1 MLRFKY
7 QAFED
12 TTSENVFKAKKQANP
27 ITLVVLGYLLIIA
40 LGAVLLRLPVSTREP
55 IDFLQA
61 LFTATS
67 AVCVTGLSV
76 IDISSTFSSFGYWVL
91 IILMQLGGL
100 GIMTVST
107 VLILLAG
114 MHPGFNHQSVL
125 LSDYTQEGNID
136 AKKIL
141 MAVLPFTFILEAIG
155 GVFYFTQFSGMEI
168 YDRLFCSLFQA
179 VSSFCNVGFTMFPD
193 SLVQFQLNPVMNIT
207 TCILALAGSFGF
219 LAITELQYFYDFK
232 NKKFRKISLH
242 TRIATF
248 CTLIIIGVRIVAFM
262 LTEWG
267 NTLDG
272 LSFFD
277 KLQSTVFMAFTS
289 RTAGLNTVDVP
300 GLCVSSLFFFI
311 IIMFIGAN
319 PGSCGGGIKV
329 TTAAVIGLL
338 GFNRLLGREKTQ
350 VLGRTIPE
358 TTVDK
363 AVRIFVVAI
372 VVIALATM
380 VLLITEIPAGTGF
393 NDEGG
398 VPFLKVLFEV
408 VSAYSTCGLSM
419 GLTGELSMVGK
430 IVICCVMFIGRMG
443 PLFLI
448 SAVAGRV
455 QNTTWFAEEDIM
467 VG

>member
-1 MLRFKY
+1 
-7 QAFED
+7 
-12 TTSENVFKAKKQANP
+12 
-27 ITLVVLGYLLIIA
+27 
-40 LGAVLLRLPVSTREP
+40 VLLA
-55 IDFLQA
+55 DF
-61 LFTATS
+61 
-67 AVCVTGLSV
+67 
-76 IDISSTFSSFGYWVL
+76 
-91 IILMQLGGL
+91 
-100 GIMTVST
+100 
-107 VLILLAG
+107 
-114 MHPGFNHQSVL
+114 
-125 LSDYTQEGNID
+125 TQEGNVD
-136 AKKIL
+136 AKRIL

-155 GVFYFTQFSGMEI
+155 GVLYFTQFGDMELS
-168 YDRLFCSLFQA
+168 DRIFCSLFQA
-179 VSSFCNVGFTMFPD
+179 VSSFCNVGFTLFPD

-207 TCILALAGSFGF
+207 TCILALAGAFGF
-219 LAITELQYFYDFK
+219 LAITELQYAFDFK
-232 NKKFRKISLH
+232 ERKFRKISLH
-242 TRIATF
+242 TRVATF
-248 CTLIIIGVRIVAFM
+248 CTFVIIGVSIVAFM
-262 LTEWG
+262 ITEWG
-267 NTLDG
+267 NTLNG

-277 KLQSTVFMAFTS
+277 KLQTTFFMAFTS
-289 RTAGLNTVDVP
+289 RTAGLNTVDTP
-300 GLCVSSLFFFI
+300 ALCASSLFFFA

-350 VLGRTIPE
+350 VMNRTIPE

-393 NDEGG
+393 NENGS
-398 VPFLKVLFEV
+398 PFLKILFEV
-408 VSAYSTCGLSM
+408 ISAYSTCGLSM
-419 GLTGELSMVGK
+419 GLTGELSTVGQ

-455 QNTTWFAEEDIM
+455 QNTTWYAEEDIM

>member
-1 MLRFKY
+1 MFKSKY
-7 QAFED
+7 QAFTD
-12 TTSENVFKAKKQANP
+12 TTSENVFQAKKQANP
-27 ITLVVLGYLLIIA
+27 IMLVVFGYLMLITV
-40 LGAVLLRLPVSTREP
+40 GAVLLRLPVSTREP

-76 IDISSTFSSFGYWVL
+76 LDISSTFTNFGDWVL
-91 IILMQLGGL
+91 VILMQSGGL

-125 LSDYTQEGNID
+125 LSDFTQEGNVD
-136 AKKIL
+136 AGKIL
-141 MAVLPFTFILEAIG
+141 KAVIPFTFILEAIG
-155 GVFYFTQFSGMEI
+155 GVVYFTQFHDMPL
-168 YDRLFCSLFQA
+168 YDRIFASLFQA
-179 VSSFCNVGFTMFPD
+179 VSSFCNVGFTLFPD
-193 SLVQFQLNPVMNIT
+193 SLVQFQLNPVMNIV
-207 TCILALAGSFGF
+207 TCILVLAGGFGF
-219 LAITELQYFYDFK
+219 LAITELQYAFDFRRK
-232 NKKFRKISLH
+232 RFRKVSLH

-248 CTLIIIGVRIVAFM
+248 GTMIVVAVSILVFT

-267 NTLDG
+267 NSLAGLD
-272 LSFFD
+272 FFD
-277 KLQSTVFMAFTS
+277 KMQSTFFMAFTS

-300 GLCVSSLFFFI
+300 GLCASSLFFFI
-311 IIMFIGAN
+311 VIMFVGAN
-319 PGSCGGGIKV
+319 PGSCGGGIKI
-329 TTAAVIGLL
+329 TTAAVISLL

-350 VLGRTIPE
+350 VMGRTIPE

-372 VVIALATM
+372 VVITLATLI
-380 VLLITEIPAGTGF
+380 LLYTEIPAGIGF
-393 NDEGG
+393 NENGT
-398 VPFLKVLFEV
+398 PFLKILFEV

-419 GLTGELSMVGK
+419 GLTGELSTVGQL
-430 IVICCVMFIGRMG
+430 VICCVMFIGRMG

-448 SAVAGRV
+448 SAVAGMSK
-455 QNTTWFAEEDIM
+455 NTTWFAEEDIM

>member
-1 MLRFKY
+1 MLKSKY
-7 QAFED
+7 QAFTD
-12 TTSENVFKAKKQANP
+12 TLSENVFKAKKQANP
-27 ITLVVLGYLLIIA
+27 ITLVVLGYLLLIV
-40 LGAVLLRLPVSTREP
+40 LGAFLLNLQVATTKP

-76 IDISSTFSSFGYWVL
+76 VDISTTFTHFGHWV
-91 IILMQLGGL
+91 IVVLMQLGGL

-125 LSDYTQEGNID
+125 LSNFTQEGSVD
-136 AKKIL
+136 AGQIL
-141 MAVLPFTFILEAIG
+141 KAVLPFTFILEAIG
-155 GVFYFTQFSGMEI
+155 GVLYFTQFSDMEL
-168 YDRLFCSLFQA
+168 YDRIFGSLFQA
-179 VSSFCNVGFTMFPD
+179 VSSFCNVGFTLFPN
-193 SLVQFQLNPVMNIT
+193 SLMQFQLNPIMNIT
-207 TCILALAGSFGF
+207 TGILVLAGGFGF
-219 LAITELQYFYDFK
+219 LAITELHYAFDFK
-232 NKKFRKISLH
+232 HKRFRKVSLH

-248 CTLIIIGVRIVAFM
+248 GTLIVIAASMLVFT
-262 LTEWG
+262 LTEWS
-267 NTLDG
+267 NTLEG

-277 KLQSTVFMAFTS
+277 KMQSTFFMAFSS
-289 RTAGLNTVDVP
+289 RTAGLNTLDVP
-300 GLCVSSLFFFI
+300 ELCASSLFFFA

-329 TTAAVIGLL
+329 TTAAVISLL

-350 VLGRTIPE
+350 VMGRTIPE

-372 VVIALATM
+372 VVIALATLT
-380 VLLITEIPAGTGF
+380 LLYTEIPGGVGF
-393 NDEGG
+393 NENGT
-398 VPFLKVLFEV
+398 PFLKVLFEV

-419 GLTGELSMVGK
+419 GLTGELSTVGK
-430 IVICCVMFIGRMG
+430 CVICTVMFIGRMG

-448 SAVAGRV
+448 SAVAGKV
-455 QNTTWFAEEDIM
+455 QNTTWYAEEDIM

>member
-1 MLRFKY
+1 MLKSKY
-7 QAFED
+7 QAFSD
-12 TTSENVFKAKKQANP
+12 TTSENVFKPKKQANP
-27 ITLVVLGYLLIIA
+27 ITLVVLGYLLLIA
-40 LGAVLLRLPVSTREP
+40 VGAVLLRLPVSTHEP

-76 IDISSTFSSFGYWVL
+76 IDISSTFTNFGDWVL

-125 LSDYTQEGNID
+125 LSDFTQEGNVD
-136 AKKIL
+136 AKRIL

-155 GVFYFTQFSGMEI
+155 GVFYFTQFSGMEL

-179 VSSFCNVGFTMFPD
+179 VSSFCNVGFTLFPD

-207 TCILALAGSFGF
+207 TCILALAGGFGF
-219 LAITELQYFYDFK
+219 LAITELQYAFDFK
-232 NKKFRKISLH
+232 HRKFRKISLH

-248 CTLIIIGVRIVAFM
+248 CTFVIILVSIVAFTI
-262 LTEWG
+262 TEWS

-272 LSFFD
+272 LSIFD
-277 KLQSTVFMAFTS
+277 KFQTT
-289 RTAGLNTVDVP
+289 
-300 GLCVSSLFFFI
+300 
-311 IIMFIGAN
+311 N

-350 VLGRTIPE
+350 VMGRTIPE

-393 NDEGG
+393 NENGT
-398 VPFLKVLFEV
+398 PFLKILFEV
-408 VSAYSTCGLSM
+408 ISAYSTCGLSM
-419 GLTGELSMVGK
+419 GLTGELSTVGK

-448 SAVAGRV
+448 SAVAGQV
-455 QNTTWFAEEDIM
+455 KNTTWFAEEDIM

>member
-1 MLRFKY
+1 MLKSKY
-7 QAFED
+7 QAFTD

-27 ITLVVLGYLLIIA
+27 IMLVVLGYLLLIA
-40 LGAVLLRLPVSTREP
+40 LGAVTLWLPVSTNKP

-76 IDISSTFSSFGYWVL
+76 LDISATFTNFGDWVL

-125 LSDYTQEGNID
+125 LSDFTQEGNVD
-136 AKKIL
+136 AKRIL
-141 MAVLPFTFILEAIG
+141 MAVIPFTFVLEAIG
-155 GVFYFTQFSGMEI
+155 GVVYFTQFTDLPL
-168 YDRLFCSLFQA
+168 YDRIFGSLFQA
-179 VSSFCNVGFTMFPD
+179 VSSFCNVGFTLYPD
-193 SLVQFQLNPVMNIT
+193 SLMRFQLNPIMNLT
-207 TCILALAGSFGF
+207 TCILVLAGGFGF
-219 LAITELQYFYDFK
+219 LATTELQYAFDFRRK
-232 NKKFRKISLH
+232 RFRKVSLH

-248 CTLIIIGVRIVAFM
+248 GTLIVVAVSMLVFT

-272 LSFFD
+272 LSLFD
-277 KLQSTVFMAFTS
+277 KMQSTFFMAFSS

-300 GLCVSSLFFFI
+300 GLCASSLFFFA
-311 IIMFIGAN
+311 IIMFVGAN

-329 TTAAVIGLL
+329 TTAAVISLL

-350 VLGRTIPE
+350 VMGRTIPE

-372 VVIALATM
+372 VVIALATLM
-380 VLLITEIPAGTGF
+380 LLYTEIP
-393 NDEGG
+393 GG
-398 VPFLKVLFEV
+398 VGFKENGTPFLKVLFEV
-408 VSAYSTCGLSM
+408 ISAYSTCGLSM
-419 GLTGELSMVGK
+419 GLTGELSTVGK
-430 IVICCVMFIGRMG
+430 CVICAVMFIGRMG

-448 SAVAGRV
+448 SAVAGKV
-455 QNTTWFAEEDIM
+455 QNTTWYAEEDIM